1 MTRTVLLV
9 QISPAL
15 ADLTLSEDMSDQLLF
30 EHVAT
35 ISDALAVLKNGG
47 ISAVILELLSDFSS
61 LSQLRAAAPDVA
73 ILALLKEGEKT
84 KKKRALADGADDVL
98 FKDGTL
104 GFHFAKS
111 ILYAIEKKRSQ
122 ALSARVTEWSF
133 LSKQRDSFL
142 AVVTHDLK
150 NPLVGAGRM
159 HELLLNGQFGE
170 LTSKQLEVIAT
181 LRKANDS
188 SLKIIENLLSLIS
201 FENGSAVILFR
212 ELDVKPIIAK
222 CLQEL
227 QPTADINNVKLINET
242 AHSNLSAVSADS
254 LAMSHLIN
262 NLVHNA
268 LKFTPAGGT
277 VRISGSTTGDTVKIV
292 VSDDGPGIPTEEQK
306 NLFQSFERGNRG
318 KKMQGGTGL
327 GLYLCRQIIEAHN
340 GSIHC
345 KSKEGNGA
353 AFIVEI
359 PVASSTTAPA
369 VSYVPTCDFQPQ
381 EMGRDDTL

>member
-9 QISPAL
+9 QVSPAL
-15 ADLTLSEDMSDQLLF
+15 AELTLSEDMHDQLLF

-35 ISDALAVLKNGG
+35 VDDALAVLKNGG
-47 ISAVILELLSDFSS
+47 ISAVIFELHSDFSC
-61 LSQLRAAAPDVA
+61 LSQIKAAAPDVA
-73 ILALLKEGEKT
+73 ILALLKEGEKAKG
-84 KKKRALADGADDVL
+84 KKALAEGADDAL
-98 FKDGTL
+98 LKDGTL
-104 GFHFAKS
+104 GIHFAKS
-111 ILYAIEKKRSQ
+111 ILYAIEKKRSH

-170 LTSKQLEVIAT
+170 LTSQQLEVVAS

-201 FENGSAVILFR
+201 FENGSAIILFR

-227 QPTADINNVKLINET
+227 QPTADINKVRLINET
-242 AHSNLSAVSADS
+242 AHSNLPAVSADS

-292 VSDDGPGIPTEEQK
+292 VSDDGPGIPIEEQK

-327 GLYLCRQIIEAHN
+327 GLYLCRQIVEAHN
-340 GSIHC
+340 GSIRC
-345 KSKEGNGA
+345 NSKEGNGA

-369 VSYVPTCDFQPQ
+369 VSYGPACDFQPQ
-381 EMGRDDTL
+381 EMGGDDKL